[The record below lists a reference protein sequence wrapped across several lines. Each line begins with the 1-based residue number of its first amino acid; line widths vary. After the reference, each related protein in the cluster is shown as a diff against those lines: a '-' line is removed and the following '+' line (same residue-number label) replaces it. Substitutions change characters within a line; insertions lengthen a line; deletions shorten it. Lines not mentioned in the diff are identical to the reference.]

1 MSIYSTKLIEK
12 IDGTA
17 EDNGNGVFVRN
28 NGRVN
33 YRAPSAA

>member
-1 MSIYSTKLIEK
+1 MKLTEK

-28 NGRVN
+28 NRRVN
-33 YRAPSAA
+33 CRAPSTA